1 MRQETGSNPN
11 SADKKVSIQV
21 KLGGRSF
28 SADNTIQAEG
38 VENVEFVIDT
48 PRVTLAPR
56 EVVTLD
62 NAAEILRLTG
72 KPCHSN
78 EQSVCSELQADIVA
92 IIAIDAHALE
102 SIIAKWGSRASFST
116 PLLDMR
122 HSDEECMTID
132 CTERVCYMRLFK
144 GGLQRAEALDAT
156 TAEDALLYATE
167 WLGEG
172 SATTIYIKGC
182 KAAAK
187 LLKKYFK
194 RVICE

>member
-1 MRQETGSNPN
+1 MRQETGSNPILSN
-11 SADKKVSIQV
+11 KKVSIQV

-28 SADNTIQAEG
+28 SADNTAVADSAEH
-38 VENVEFVIDT
+38 VEIIVDT

-62 NAAEILRLTG
+62 NAADFLRLTG
-72 KPCHSN
+72 KSCRTN

-92 IIAIDAHALE
+92 IIAIDTHALE
-102 SIIAKWGSRASFST
+102 TIIAKWGSRTSFST

-122 HSDEECMTID
+122 HSDEECLTLD
-132 CTERVCYMRLFK
+132 CTDKVCYMRHFK
-144 GGLQRAEALDAT
+144 EGLQRAEALEAT
-156 TAEDALLYATE
+156 TTEDILFHTTE
-167 WLGEG
+167 WLGVG
-172 SATTIYIKGC
+172 SATTIYIKGNG
-182 KAAAK
+182 AAAK